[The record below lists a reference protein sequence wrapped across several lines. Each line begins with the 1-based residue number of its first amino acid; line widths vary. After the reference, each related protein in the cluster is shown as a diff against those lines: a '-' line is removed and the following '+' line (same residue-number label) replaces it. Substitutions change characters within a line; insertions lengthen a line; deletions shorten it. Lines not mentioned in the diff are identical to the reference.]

1 MMKPV
6 LVIHGGAGKS
16 PVTPLSAEDSAART
30 AALAHVLSS
39 GFAVLRDGGSALD
52 AVTVAVTLL
61 EDCPF
66 FNAGHGAVITA
77 GGGVELDASIMDGT
91 SGKAGGVSAVRT
103 IKNPI
108 LAARAVMERT
118 AHTLLCAEGADNF
131 AAASGLA
138 IVDNEYFK
146 TAHRMSEWEA
156 MRDDKVFNASKGLGT
171 VGAVAMDAA
180 GALAAATSTGGLTN
194 KMLGRVSDS
203 SVPGAGTWARNGV
216 CALSCTGTGDIFIR
230 NNTAFD
236 AAAMVQYRGFSL
248 DESCRTVLAKV
259 KDAGGEGGII
269 GIDAAGRPVMDFN
282 TGGMNR
288 GWISDDAGAQVFLL

>member
-1 MMKPV
+1 MPV

-16 PVTPLSAEDSAART
+16 PITPLSATDVSART
-30 AALAHVLSS
+30 DALAHVLAS

-77 GGGVELDASIMDGT
+77 GGGVELDASIMDGV
-91 SGKAGGVSAVRT
+91 SGRAGGVSAVRT

-118 AHTLLCAEGADNF
+118 AHSLLCAEGADNF
-131 AAASGLA
+131 ASTCGLA

-146 TAHRMSEWEA
+146 TAPRIREWEA
-156 MRDDKVFNASKGLGT
+156 MRDDKVFSASKGLGT
-171 VGAVAMDAA
+171 VGAVAMDAS

-194 KMLGRVSDS
+194 KMAGRVSDS
-203 SVPGAGTWARNGV
+203 SVPGAGTWAKNGV

-236 AAAMVQYRGFSL
+236 AGAMMQYSGLPL
-248 DESCRTVLAKV
+248 DEACRAVLAKV

-269 GIDAAGRPVMDFN
+269 GIDAAGCPVMDFN

-288 GWISDDAGAQVFLL
+288 GWISDAAGAHIFLL